1 MERRQTT
8 LEVDRVYSLL
18 GILDV
23 KIPLFKDTEAAI
35 AFGRLREV
43 IDKREKCLKE
53 LRLSDPRHDKKRIED
68 TKGGL
73 LKDSCRW
80 IFENSEFKR

>member
-1 MERRQTT
+1 
-8 LEVDRVYSLL
+8 VYSLL

-23 KIPLFKDTEAAI
+23 KIPLFKDTEAAT

-53 LRLSDPRHDKKRIED
+53 LHLTDPRHDKKRIED

-73 LKDSCRW
+73 LEDSYRW
-80 IFENSEFKR
+80 IFDNSEFKQWRSAQQSPLL